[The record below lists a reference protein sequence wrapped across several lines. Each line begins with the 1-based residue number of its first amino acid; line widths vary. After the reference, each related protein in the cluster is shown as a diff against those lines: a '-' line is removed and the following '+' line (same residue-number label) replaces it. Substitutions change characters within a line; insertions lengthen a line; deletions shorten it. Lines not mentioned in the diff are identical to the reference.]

1 MVLSYNTHRF
11 SVHGNRKPRS
21 GRGGISRL
29 DHGASQVVSQRN
41 PCEERTNKG
50 ATILKTGKSKNKN
63 KNNTTLTRI
72 ATWNIKTLYKAGK
85 LTTVAMEMR
94 RMGIEVLGLS
104 EVRWPNAGECISD
117 GVVLYYSG
125 CRDGEHQHGVGIM
138 IKKELKQYV
147 ANFVPY
153 NERMM
158 LIQLRTKPI
167 NTNLIQVYA
176 PTADS
181 DEETIEKF
189 YSDLNELTKKLRKH
203 ELNVIMGDF
212 NAKVGK
218 GKIGSVVGGFGLGDR
233 SERGERLIEFCQEKD
248 LVITNTFYEL
258 PPRRL
263 YTWTSPRS
271 SKEKII
277 KNQIDFICVNRRF
290 RNSIE
295 SAKTYPG
302 ADADTDHELLVANI
316 KVRLRKLQRVAKPKI
331 INTEKL
337 KELQYQE
344 EFNDSI
350 AGDFLEASMANIDM
364 AWDKIKSTILTAAEQ
379 VVGRREHNMKNPWM
393 TQEII
398 DLIEEK
404 RNYKN
409 TDPQKYK
416 QSKRQI
422 EHRIRKAKETWME
435 ENCREVE
442 QLSSKQDSFNLHK
455 KLKELT
461 GNTKKKNTDDHKK
474 HTGGY
479 SANR

>member
-1 MVLSYNTHRF
+1 M
-11 SVHGNRKPRS
+11 
-21 GRGGISRL
+21 
-29 DHGASQVVSQRN
+29 
-41 PCEERTNKG
+41 
-50 ATILKTGKSKNKN
+50 
-63 KNNTTLTRI
+63 
-72 ATWNIKTLYKAGK
+72 
-85 LTTVAMEMR
+85 
-94 RMGIEVLGLS
+94 
-104 EVRWPNAGECISD
+104 
-117 GVVLYYSG
+117 
-125 CRDGEHQHGVGIM
+125 
-138 IKKELKQYV
+138 
-147 ANFVPY
+147 PY

-189 YSDLNELTKKLRKH
+189 YSDLNELTKKLKKH
-203 ELNVIMGDF
+203 EINVIMGDF

-218 GKIGSVVGGFGLGDR
+218 GRIENTVGGFGLGDR
-233 SERGERLIEFCQEKD
+233 NERGERLIEFCQEKD
-248 LVITNTFYEL
+248 LVIANTFYEL

-277 KNQIDFICVNRRF
+277 RNQIDFICVNRRF

-302 ADADTDHELLVANI
+302 ADADTDHELLVANV
-316 KVRLRKLQRVAKPKI
+316 KVRLRKLQRIIKPKI

-337 KELQYQE
+337 KQQQYQK

-350 AGDFLEASMANIDM
+350 ASEFLEASATNIDM
-364 AWDKIKSTILTAAEQ
+364 AWDQIKSTMLTAADQ
-379 VVGRREHNMKNPWM
+379 VVGRREHNTKNPWM

-398 DLIEEK
+398 NLIEEK
-404 RNYKN
+404 RKYKN

-435 ENCREVE
+435 ENCREME
-442 QLSSKQDSFNLHK
+442 QLNNKHDYFNLHK

-461 GNTKKKNTDDHKK
+461 GNKKKE
-474 HTGGY
+474 Y
-479 SANR
+479 R

>member
-1 MVLSYNTHRF
+1 MSSTRMRDVTD
-11 SVHGNRKPRS
+11 HGIRKPRS

-29 DHGASQVVSQRN
+29 DHGASQVVIQRN
-41 PCEERTNKG
+41 PRDRRTNKN
-50 ATILKTGKSKNKN
+50 ATILKTDKSNKKNRS
-63 KNNTTLTRI
+63 NTTLTRI
-72 ATWNIKTLYKAGK
+72 ATWNIKTLYKTGK
-85 LTTVAMEMR
+85 LTTVAIEMR

-104 EVRWPNAGECISD
+104 EVRWPNAGECNSD
-117 GVVLYYSG
+117 NVVLYYSG
-125 CRDGEHQHGVGIM
+125 CQNGEHQHGVGIM

-189 YSDLNELTKKLRKH
+189 YSDLNELTKKLKKH
-203 ELNVIMGDF
+203 EINVIMGDF

-218 GKIGSVVGGFGLGDR
+218 GRIENTVGGFGLGDR
-233 SERGERLIEFCQEKD
+233 NERGERLIEFCQEKD
-248 LVITNTFYEL
+248 LVIANTFYEL

-277 KNQIDFICVNRRF
+277 RNQIDFICVNRRF

-302 ADADTDHELLVANI
+302 ADADTDHELLVANV
-316 KVRLRKLQRVAKPKI
+316 KVRLRKLQRIIKPKI

-337 KELQYQE
+337 KQQQYQK

-350 AGDFLEASMANIDM
+350 ASEFLEASATNIDM
-364 AWDKIKSTILTAAEQ
+364 AWDQIKSTMLTAADQ
-379 VVGRREHNMKNPWM
+379 VVGRREHNTKNPWM

-398 DLIEEK
+398 NLIEEK
-404 RNYKN
+404 RKYKN

-435 ENCREVE
+435 ENCREME
-442 QLSSKQDSFNLHK
+442 QLNNKHDYFNLHK

-461 GNTKKKNTDDHKK
+461 GNKKKE
-474 HTGGY
+474 Y
-479 SANR
+479 R